1 MSAQNNQKIL
11 LIIEDEKPLAR
22 VMSLKLNSVGYQT
35 TAVFSGEEAIS
46 ALAKASFNLI
56 ILDLLMPKGDG
67 FSVLAHLNKLGIK
80 TPVIV
85 TSNLSQSEDI
95 EKAKKLGAVDYFVK
109 SDITLAEMV
118 NKVKQ
123 YLQVSI

>member
-1 MSAQNNQKIL
+1 MRKIL
-11 LIIEDEKPLAR
+11 IVEDEKPLAR

-35 TAVFSGEEAIS
+35 TAVFNGEEAVTI
-46 ALAKASFNLI
+46 LAKQSF
-56 ILDLLMPKGDG
+56 DLVMPKGDG
-67 FSVLAHLNKLGIK
+67 LSVLAHLNKSGIK

-85 TSNLSQSEDI
+85 ASNLAQQEDI

-109 SDITLAEMV
+109 SDITLVEMV

-123 YLQVSI
+123 YLQ